1 MKFNKWYL
9 IIALGLIGLIYVSIP
24 EKRNLVPLQDA
35 DSLQVVKDRAQ
46 KDIDFVQAENSPIVD
61 KTAFRQ
67 LSYFPYSKKYR
78 IEFQVERAAEIKKV
92 NMKMSDGTEEE
103 NILFGKIK
111 GEIDGQEIELILYQH
126 ENGDF
131 FLPIKDKTAPTE
143 TYGGGRYLDF
153 PLTKLKDNLIVI
165 DFNLAYF
172 PYCAYNST
180 FTCPVPPKENEIP
193 FRIPAGEKNP

>member
-9 IIALGLIGLIYVSIP
+9 IIALGLGGLIYVSIP
-24 EKRNLVPLQDA
+24 EKRILVPIQDV
-35 DSLQVVKDRAQ
+35 DSLQVLKDRTQ
-46 KDIDFVQAENSPIVD
+46 KDIEFAEAENSPIKD
-61 KTAFRQ
+61 KAAFKH

-78 IEFQVERAAEIKKV
+78 IEFKVERAAEIKKV
-92 NMKMSDGTEEE
+92 SMKMNDGTEEE

-111 GEIDGQEIELILYQH
+111 GEIDGQAIELTLYQH

-131 FLPIKDKTAPTE
+131 FLPFKDKTAPTE

-153 PLTKLKDNLIVI
+153 PLTKLSDNQILI
-165 DFNLAYF
+165 DFNQAYF
-172 PYCAYNST
+172 PYCAYNAT
-180 FTCPVPPKENEIP
+180 FTCPIPPKENEIP

>member
-67 LSYFPYSKKYR
+67 LHYFPYSKKYR

-92 NMKMSDGTEEE
+92 RMKMNDGTEEE

-111 GEIDGQEIELILYQH
+111 GQIDGQEIELILYQH

-131 FLPIKDKTAPTE
+131 TFQIKHHFK
-143 TYGGGRYLDF
+143 Y
-153 PLTKLKDNLIVI
+153 
-165 DFNLAYF
+165 
-172 PYCAYNST
+172 T
-180 FTCPVPPKENEIP
+180 FTCKALTYM
-193 FRIPAGEKNP
+193 FFLFSFSF

>member
-9 IIALGLIGLIYVSIP
+9 IIALGLIAIIYMSIP
-24 EKRNLVPLQDA
+24 EKRVFVPLQDA

-46 KDIDFVQAENSPIVD
+46 KDIEFAQAENSPIKD
-61 KTAFRQ
+61 KSAFKQ
-67 LSYFPYSKKYR
+67 LSYFPYSKNYR
-78 IEFQVERAAEIKKV
+78 IKFTVERAQEIKKV
-92 NMKMSDGTEEE
+92 RMKMNDGTEEE
-103 NILFGKIK
+103 SILFGKIK
-111 GEIDGQEIELILYQH
+111 GTMDGQAIELTLFQH

-131 FLPIKDKTAPTE
+131 FLPFTDKTAPTE

-153 PLTKLKDNLIVI
+153 PLTKLSDNQILI

-180 FTCPVPPKENEIP
+180 YTCPVPPKENEIP
-193 FRIPAGEKNP
+193 IRIPAGEKNP

>member
-9 IIALGLIGLIYVSIP
+9 IIALGLGGLIYVSIP
-24 EKRNLVPLQDA
+24 EKRVMVPLQDA
-35 DSLQVVKDRAQ
+35 DSLQVVKDRTQ
-46 KDIDFVQAENSPIVD
+46 KDIDFAQADNSPIKD
-61 KTAFRQ
+61 KATFKH
-67 LSYFPYSKKYR
+67 LSYFPYSKQYR
-78 IEFQVERAAEIKKV
+78 INFTVERADEIKKV
-92 NMKMSDGTEEE
+92 SMKMNDGTEEE

-111 GEIDGQEIELILYQH
+111 GKIHGQAIELTLYQH

-131 FLPIKDKTAPTE
+131 FLPFKDKTAPTE
-143 TYGGGRYLDF
+143 SYGGGRYLDF
-153 PLTKLKDNLIVI
+153 PLTKLADNQILI

-180 FTCPVPPKENEIP
+180 YTCPVPPKENEIP